1 MKRALLIVMALTLLL
16 PAPAAQA
23 AGRRNAKPRAHV
35 AITPVGL
42 NSETG
47 QMDHLIR
54 VDAADADGRINE
66 IAIDFGDGVVV
77 FLLLLCDPE
86 TQPPGTSVTQ
96 EITWGYSPGHY
107 VVRAVA
113 YSTPDCFS
121 APIQESPPA
130 VRPLNLR

>member
-1 MKRALLIVMALTLLL
+1 MRRALPLVMALTLLL
-16 PAPAAQA
+16 PASAAQA
-23 AGRRNAKPRAHV
+23 AGRNAKPRAHV
-35 AITPVGL
+35 TITPVGL

-47 QMDHLIR
+47 QVDHLIR

-66 IAIDFGDGVVV
+66 IAIDFGDGVVL

-86 TQPPGTSVTQ
+86 NQPPGTSVTQ

-107 VVRAVA
+107 VVRALA

-130 VRPLNLR
+130 VRPINLR